1 MADITSKVFVGVK
14 MKDKKIIATSV
25 LCGVSEIEA
34 VEPTNNEATKHIS
47 KRRTASFQGAENDV
61 AILKGDLEAI
71 YNHNVA
77 ENISTMIDI
86 PAKPRTALI
95 QGRED
100 DETLAP
106 HIVHSKD
113 S

>member
-1 MADITSKVFVGVK
+1 
-14 MKDKKIIATSV
+14 MK
-25 LCGVSEIEA
+25 L
-34 VEPTNNEATKHIS
+34 
-47 KRRTASFQGAENDV
+47 
-61 AILKGDLEAI
+61 LKGDLEAI